1 GDQEAMVGFDADR
14 DGIFRGV
21 ADLGQ
26 QLQQLR
32 ETGGVVGNTAFGH
45 DRSDRVDDRDIV
57 GAFAPVDAAEQVRQF
72 TTPSLSREKRPGG
85 VTQRPNRGT
94 RGSVISLAVRDSSAL
109 QEPRAVEELTAREH
123 IGRSP
128 PAAGSSNAHPT
139 TTISQSTGSAPF
151 FLKTSHVGRKPGI
164 TADGPTTT
172 NRSRAVLSQDVERL
186 DKHGRQ
192 HTAGRP
198 HQPNYTIR
206 NQSCDSK
213 GSPTKPASSATATS
227 RGSISTR
234 PRSAASSRS
243 SAT

>member
-1 GDQEAMVGFDADR
+1 
-14 DGIFRGV
+14 
-21 ADLGQ
+21 
-26 QLQQLR
+26 
-32 ETGGVVGNTAFGH
+32 
-45 DRSDRVDDRDIV
+45 
-57 GAFAPVDAAEQVRQF
+57 
-72 TTPSLSREKRPGG
+72 RPGG

-206 NQSCDSK
+206 
-213 GSPTKPASSATATS
+213 TKRLQVDFATQAG
-227 RGSISTR
+227 R
-234 PRSAASSRS
+234 RSARDPDLPVLLGDPD
-243 SAT
+243 SAAPAQHGALRG